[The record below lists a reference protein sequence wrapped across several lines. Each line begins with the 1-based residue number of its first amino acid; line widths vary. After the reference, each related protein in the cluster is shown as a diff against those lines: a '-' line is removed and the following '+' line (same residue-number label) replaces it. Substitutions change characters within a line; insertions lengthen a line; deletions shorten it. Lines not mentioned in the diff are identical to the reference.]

1 MARPPEEHLEA
12 CFNCDREIPEGEAL
26 EVDLDV
32 EGRVL
37 ACSEDCKSQLL
48 EEDEEEEE
56 SQDPTE
62 AG

>member
-1 MARPPEEHLEA
+1 MARPPEEHLDA
-12 CFNCDREIPEGEAL
+12 CFNCDSEIPEGEAL